1 MQAEAPPAL
10 TRFPTA
16 PQVQAHGEDA
26 GTDAALFFLP
36 HAPLGGTP
44 ATAPPLFLL
53 MKGCGW
59 TGAGADH
66 FEPLI
71 AARCSVPVEPPYI
84 IL

>member
-1 MQAEAPPAL
+1 MGLTKARLSPSPAAL
-10 TRFPTA
+10 
-16 PQVQAHGEDA
+16 QVQAHGEDA
-26 GTDAALFFLP
+26 GISAALFFLP
-36 HAPLGGTP
+36 HAPLGGAA

-71 AARCSVPVEPPYI
+71 ATRCGHPSEPPYI
-84 IL
+84 TL